1 MGQLFRKKGQVVEAK
16 AHVFRGPSKWI
27 GDLKKWENISW
38 RREIQGKKVDLTKFK
53 ERLLTMWTLDKF
65 LTCEEEKAKD
75 HDRCVAK
82 VEECRG
88 APHYVQLREKN

>member
-1 MGQLFRKKGQVVEAK
+1 
-16 AHVFRGPSKWI
+16 
-27 GDLKKWENISW
+27 
-38 RREIQGKKVDLTKFK
+38 
-53 ERLLTMWTLDKF
+53 MWTLDKFLEF